1 MRPLKLTL
9 SAFGPYA
16 REQVLDF
23 SKLGTGGVYLI
34 TGDTGAGK
42 TTIFDGIIFAL
53 YGKASGKS
61 REPSTL
67 RSKYAAPETPTF
79 AELTFAYDRS
89 VYTVRRSPEYR
100 RPKTRGE
107 GMTTQHAMAELTC
120 PDGRVITKQT
130 EVDDEITALLGLDH
144 DQFCQIAMLAQGDF
158 LRLLLAKTE
167 DRSRIFQK
175 LFDTGRYACLQEK
188 LRQSALEVKRAYDA
202 GQEKLRQYGEG
213 VRCPEDSMLF
223 AKARALQ
230 QGQLPF
236 SESREVLE
244 QLIQL
249 DTTAAAENTRQTAEI
264 QEKMQADRAA
274 LTAAERRLKLEQ
286 QLQELTEQQAEL
298 TPKQAAAA
306 DRLKQCATLAE
317 ETKPLT
323 ARLALLQAQLPKY
336 DRLTKAQQILAE
348 VRQQADQQTAAYTA
362 AGEAAE
368 KARAEQTRLEQRR
381 QELQGAAAALEQT
394 KAACTQA
401 RQKVEALTALEQQRA
416 ALQTTENTYRRAAA
430 DYQSAAAHAQRL
442 EQDYQRQNRAFL
454 DSQAGVLAA
463 DLQPGAPCP
472 VCGATEHP
480 HPAVLPTQA
489 PTQSQLEATQQAARS
504 AMAKATTASQSAGG
518 AKGQYREQQRA
529 FFAGWQ
535 ALLGDLP
542 EEPQSVLAEALSQAQ
557 TACAV
562 AEANKQAAQAA
573 AEEAAQVEQA
583 LPQVTARATARA
595 RQQTELQLQVQQLQQ
610 EVKQQQSRCS
620 ELAAE
625 LPFATQSAAEEKQ
638 HRITE
643 KRNALEQ
650 AHQKAQAAVAEL
662 DMQAAALTATLQQT
676 RQQLETCPAADSVP
690 GYVFS
695 GWDRDFDCITEDT
708 VVTGKYFKTAEYAR
722 IALDQTNASMFTNTS
737 MRLNVTITP
746 ANLASETVIWTSSNP
761 GVASVDDA
769 GNVLA
774 LSEGETTI
782 TAMVEKTKEKATCR
796 IAVKANL
803 GTTIALKDNAKLNY
817 DSAGF
822 VRRVALKST
831 VASVQQEFAN
841 SGLQFESINGISLK
855 STDYVGTGTVIRL
868 GNTDKRTVVVTGD
881 MNGDGLINNRDVAAM
896 NKYLLSKITAKEC
909 QMLAMDVNGDGK
921 INNKDAAMVARYLV
935 GKETL

>member
-79 AELTFAYDRS
+79 AELTFAYDRA

-120 PDGRVITKQT
+120 PDGRVIAKQT

-167 DRSRIFQK
+167 DRSCIFQK

-264 QEKMQADRAA
+264 QEKMQTDRAA

-286 QLQELTEQQAEL
+286 QLKELTRQQAEL

-306 DRLKQCATLAE
+306 DRLKQCATQAE

-336 DRLTKAQQILAE
+336 DRLTKEQQILAE
-348 VRQQADQQTAAYTA
+348 VRQQAAQQTAAYTA

-381 QELQGAAAALEQT
+381 QELQGAAAGLEQA

-430 DYQSAAAHAQRL
+430 DYQAAAAHAQRL
-442 EQDYQRQNRAFL
+442 EQDYQRLNRAFL

-489 PTQSQLEATQQAARS
+489 PTQSQLETTQQAARS

-529 FFAGWQ
+529 FIAGWQ

-595 RQQTELQLQVQQLQQ
+595 RQQTELQLLVQQLQQ

-625 LPFATQSAAEEKQ
+625 LPFATQSAAEEEQ

-662 DMQAAALTATLQQT
+662 DMQAAALVATLQQT
-676 RQQLETCPAADSVP
+676 RQQLETCPAADP
-690 GYVFS
+690 AAELEAAEHRY
-695 GWDRDFDCITEDT
+695 GWLKALADT
-708 VVTGKYFKTAEYAR
+708 ATGNLTGKEKVTLETYVQMQDLDAVLACANTRFMVMSGGQYELVRRQTAENNR
-722 IALDQTNASMFTNTS
+722 NQSGLDLDVIDHYNGTTRSVKSLSGGESFKASLS
-737 MRLNVTITP
+737 
-746 ANLASETVIWTSSNP
+746 
-761 GVASVDDA
+761 
-769 GNVLA
+769 LA
-774 LSEGETTI
+774 LGLSDRVQSAAGGVRLDAMFVDEGFGSLDE
-782 TAMVEKTKEKATCR
+782 ES
-796 IAVKANL
+796 L
-803 GTTIALKDNAKLNY
+803 HQALH
-817 DSAGF
+817 
-822 VRRVALKST
+822 AL
-831 VASVQQEFAN
+831 
-841 SGLQFESINGISLK
+841 
-855 STDYVGTGTVIRL
+855 TD
-868 GNTDKRTVVVTGD
+868 
-881 MNGDGLINNRDVAAM
+881 
-896 NKYLLSKITAKEC
+896 
-909 QMLAMDVNGDGK
+909 LARSD
-921 INNKDAAMVARYLV
+921 RLV
-935 GKETL
+935 GIISHVADLRAAIDRQILVTKAPTGGSHATIL

>member
-67 RSKYAAPETPTF
+67 RSKYAAPEIPTF
-79 AELTFAYDRS
+79 AELTFAYDRA

-107 GMTTQHAMAELTC
+107 GMTTQHAMAELIC
-120 PDGRVITKQT
+120 PDGRVIAKQA
-130 EVDDEITALLGLDH
+130 EVDSQITALLGLDH

-167 DRSRIFQK
+167 ERSRIFQK

-249 DTTAAAENTRQTAEI
+249 DTTAAAE
-264 QEKMQADRAA
+264 
-274 LTAAERRLKLEQ
+274 RRLKLEQ
-286 QLQELTEQQAEL
+286 QLQELTRQQAEL

-306 DRLKQCATLAE
+306 DRLKQCAAQAE

-336 DRLTKAQQILAE
+336 DRLTKAQQILAK
-348 VRQQADQQTAAYTA
+348 VRQQAAQQTAAYTA

-381 QELQGAAAALEQT
+381 QELQGAAAGLEQA

-401 RQKVEALTALEQQRA
+401 QQKVEALTALEQQRA

-430 DYQSAAAHAQRL
+430 DYQAAAEHAQRL

-529 FFAGWQ
+529 FIAGWQ

-557 TACAV
+557 TACTG

-573 AEEAAQVEQA
+573 AEESAQVEQA
-583 LPQVTARATARA
+583 LPQVTARTTARA

-610 EVKQQQSRCS
+610 EVKQQQSQCS

-625 LPFATQSAAEEKQ
+625 LPFASQSAAEEEQ
-638 HRITE
+638 RRLTE

-676 RQQLETCPAADSVP
+676 RQQLETCPAADLAALHAQLAQLQTRLHTLTDQGKTLAVRLQTNQTVLDQMRHTAAELEAAEHR
-690 GYVFS
+690 Y
-695 GWDRDFDCITEDT
+695 GWIKALADT
-708 VVTGKYFKTAEYAR
+708 ATGNLTGKEKVTLETYVQMQDLDAVLACANTRFMVMSGGQYELVRRQTAENNR
-722 IALDQTNASMFTNTS
+722 NQSGLDLDVIDHYNGTTRSVKSLSGGESFKASLS
-737 MRLNVTITP
+737 
-746 ANLASETVIWTSSNP
+746 
-761 GVASVDDA
+761 
-769 GNVLA
+769 LA
-774 LSEGETTI
+774 LGLSDRVQSAAGGVRLDAMFVDEGFGSLDE
-782 TAMVEKTKEKATCR
+782 ES
-796 IAVKANL
+796 L
-803 GTTIALKDNAKLNY
+803 HQALH
-817 DSAGF
+817 
-822 VRRVALKST
+822 AL
-831 VASVQQEFAN
+831 
-841 SGLQFESINGISLK
+841 
-855 STDYVGTGTVIRL
+855 TD
-868 GNTDKRTVVVTGD
+868 
-881 MNGDGLINNRDVAAM
+881 
-896 NKYLLSKITAKEC
+896 
-909 QMLAMDVNGDGK
+909 LARSD
-921 INNKDAAMVARYLV
+921 RLV
-935 GKETL
+935 GIISHVADLRAAIDRQILVTKAPTGGSHATIL

>member
-79 AELTFAYDRS
+79 AELTFAYDRA

-107 GMTTQHAMAELTC
+107 GMTTQHAMAELIC
-120 PDGRVITKQT
+120 PDGRVIAKQT
-130 EVDDEITALLGLDH
+130 EVDSQITALLGLDH

-286 QLQELTEQQAEL
+286 QLQELTRQQAEL

-306 DRLKQCATLAE
+306 DRLKQCAAQAE

-348 VRQQADQQTAAYTA
+348 VRQQAAQQTAAYTA
-362 AGEAAE
+362 AGDAAE

-381 QELQGAAAALEQT
+381 QELQGAAAALEQA
-394 KAACTQA
+394 KAACTQT

-430 DYQSAAAHAQRL
+430 DYQAAAEHAQRL
-442 EQDYQRQNRAFL
+442 EQDYQRLNRAFL

-480 HPAVLPTQA
+480 HPAILPTQA
-489 PTQSQLEATQQAARS
+489 LHSHSWRQPSRRPDPLWPRPRLP
-504 AMAKATTASQSAGG
+504 ASPPVVQRDSIENSSGRLLPGG
-518 AKGQYREQQRA
+518 K
-529 FFAGWQ
+529 
-535 ALLGDLP
+535 
-542 EEPQSVLAEALSQAQ
+542 
-557 TACAV
+557 
-562 AEANKQAAQAA
+562 
-573 AEEAAQVEQA
+573 
-583 LPQVTARATARA
+583 
-595 RQQTELQLQVQQLQQ
+595 
-610 EVKQQQSRCS
+610 
-620 ELAAE
+620 
-625 LPFATQSAAEEKQ
+625 
-638 HRITE
+638 
-643 KRNALEQ
+643 
-650 AHQKAQAAVAEL
+650 
-662 DMQAAALTATLQQT
+662 
-676 RQQLETCPAADSVP
+676 
-690 GYVFS
+690 
-695 GWDRDFDCITEDT
+695 
-708 VVTGKYFKTAEYAR
+708 
-722 IALDQTNASMFTNTS
+722 
-737 MRLNVTITP
+737 
-746 ANLASETVIWTSSNP
+746 
-761 GVASVDDA
+761 
-769 GNVLA
+769 
-774 LSEGETTI
+774 
-782 TAMVEKTKEKATCR
+782 
-796 IAVKANL
+796 
-803 GTTIALKDNAKLNY
+803 
-817 DSAGF
+817 
-822 VRRVALKST
+822 
-831 VASVQQEFAN
+831 
-841 SGLQFESINGISLK
+841 
-855 STDYVGTGTVIRL
+855 
-868 GNTDKRTVVVTGD
+868 
-881 MNGDGLINNRDVAAM
+881 
-896 NKYLLSKITAKEC
+896 
-909 QMLAMDVNGDGK
+909 
-921 INNKDAAMVARYLV
+921 RYLV
-935 GKETL
+935 ICRRIRNRFWQKRCHRHRRLAPWRKRISRPPRQPQKKRRRWNRLCRKSPRTPQRVPGSKRNCNCRCSSCNKRSNSSKAGVANWRQNCLLLPSRLRKRNSAA

>member
-79 AELTFAYDRS
+79 AELTFAYDRA

-167 DRSRIFQK
+167 ERSRIFQK

-223 AKARALQ
+223 AKARQLQ
-230 QGQLPF
+230 QGHLPF

-264 QEKMQADRAA
+264 QEKMQTDRAV

-286 QLQELTEQQAEL
+286 QLQELTRQQAEL

-306 DRLKQCATLAE
+306 DRLKQCAAQAE

-348 VRQQADQQTAAYTA
+348 VRQQAAQQTAAYTA
-362 AGEAAE
+362 AGEAA
-368 KARAEQTRLEQRR
+368 
-381 QELQGAAAALEQT
+381 
-394 KAACTQA
+394 
-401 RQKVEALTALEQQRA
+401 
-416 ALQTTENTYRRAAA
+416 
-430 DYQSAAAHAQRL
+430 
-442 EQDYQRQNRAFL
+442 
-454 DSQAGVLAA
+454 
-463 DLQPGAPCP
+463 
-472 VCGATEHP
+472 
-480 HPAVLPTQA
+480 
-489 PTQSQLEATQQAARS
+489 
-504 AMAKATTASQSAGG
+504 
-518 AKGQYREQQRA
+518 
-529 FFAGWQ
+529 
-535 ALLGDLP
+535 
-542 EEPQSVLAEALSQAQ
+542 
-557 TACAV
+557 
-562 AEANKQAAQAA
+562 
-573 AEEAAQVEQA
+573 
-583 LPQVTARATARA
+583 
-595 RQQTELQLQVQQLQQ
+595 
-610 EVKQQQSRCS
+610 
-620 ELAAE
+620 
-625 LPFATQSAAEEKQ
+625 
-638 HRITE
+638 
-643 KRNALEQ
+643 
-650 AHQKAQAAVAEL
+650 
-662 DMQAAALTATLQQT
+662 
-676 RQQLETCPAADSVP
+676 
-690 GYVFS
+690 
-695 GWDRDFDCITEDT
+695 
-708 VVTGKYFKTAEYAR
+708 
-722 IALDQTNASMFTNTS
+722 
-737 MRLNVTITP
+737 
-746 ANLASETVIWTSSNP
+746 
-761 GVASVDDA
+761 DA
-769 GNVLA
+769 
-774 LSEGETTI
+774 
-782 TAMVEKTKEKATCR
+782 
-796 IAVKANL
+796 
-803 GTTIALKDNAKLNY
+803 
-817 DSAGF
+817 
-822 VRRVALKST
+822 
-831 VASVQQEFAN
+831 
-841 SGLQFESINGISLK
+841 
-855 STDYVGTGTVIRL
+855 
-868 GNTDKRTVVVTGD
+868 
-881 MNGDGLINNRDVAAM
+881 
-896 NKYLLSKITAKEC
+896 
-909 QMLAMDVNGDGK
+909 
-921 INNKDAAMVARYLV
+921 
-935 GKETL
+935 

>member
-79 AELTFAYDRS
+79 AELTFAYDRA

-167 DRSRIFQK
+167 ERSRIFQK
-175 LFDTGRYACLQEK
+175 LFDTGRYARLQEK
-188 LRQSALEVKRAYDA
+188 LRQSALEVKHAYDA

-244 QLIQL
+244 QL
-249 DTTAAAENTRQTAEI
+249 
-264 QEKMQADRAA
+264 
-274 LTAAERRLKLEQ
+274 
-286 QLQELTEQQAEL
+286 QELTRQQAEL

-306 DRLKQCATLAE
+306 DRLKQCAAQAE

-348 VRQQADQQTAAYTA
+348 VRQQAAQQTAAYTA

-381 QELQGAAAALEQT
+381 QELQGAAAGLEQA

-416 ALQTTENTYRRAAA
+416 ALQTTENTYRRATA
-430 DYQSAAAHAQRL
+430 DYQAAAEYAQRL
-442 EQDYQRQNRAFL
+442 EQDYQRLNRAFL

-529 FFAGWQ
+529 FIAGWQ

-557 TACAV
+557 TACTG
-562 AEANKQAAQAA
+562 AEANMQAARAA

-583 LPQVTARATARA
+583 LPQVAARTTARA

-625 LPFATQSAAEEKQ
+625 LPFATQSAAEEEQ

-662 DMQAAALTATLQQT
+662 DMQAAALVATLQQT
-676 RQQLETCPAADSVP
+676 RQQLETCPAADPAALRAQLAQLQTRLHTLTDQGKTLAVRLQTNQTVLDQMRHTAAELEAAEHR
-690 GYVFS
+690 Y
-695 GWDRDFDCITEDT
+695 GWIKALADT
-708 VVTGKYFKTAEYAR
+708 ATGNLTGKEKVTLETYVQMQDLDAVLACANTRFMVMSGGQYELVRRQTAENNR
-722 IALDQTNASMFTNTS
+722 NQSGLDLDVIDHYNGTTRSVKSLSGGESFKASLS
-737 MRLNVTITP
+737 
-746 ANLASETVIWTSSNP
+746 
-761 GVASVDDA
+761 
-769 GNVLA
+769 LA
-774 LSEGETTI
+774 LGLSDRVQSAAGGVRLDAMFVDEGFGSLDE
-782 TAMVEKTKEKATCR
+782 ES
-796 IAVKANL
+796 L
-803 GTTIALKDNAKLNY
+803 HQALH
-817 DSAGF
+817 
-822 VRRVALKST
+822 AL
-831 VASVQQEFAN
+831 
-841 SGLQFESINGISLK
+841 
-855 STDYVGTGTVIRL
+855 TD
-868 GNTDKRTVVVTGD
+868 
-881 MNGDGLINNRDVAAM
+881 
-896 NKYLLSKITAKEC
+896 
-909 QMLAMDVNGDGK
+909 LARSD
-921 INNKDAAMVARYLV
+921 RLV
-935 GKETL
+935 GIISHVADLRAAIDRQILVTKAPTGGSHATIL

>member
-79 AELTFAYDRS
+79 AELTFAYDRA

-107 GMTTQHAMAELTC
+107 GMTTQHAMAELIC

-167 DRSRIFQK
+167 ERSRIFQK

-213 VRCPEDSMLF
+213 VRCPEDSLLF

-230 QGQLPF
+230 
-236 SESREVLE
+236 
-244 QLIQL
+244 
-249 DTTAAAENTRQTAEI
+249 
-264 QEKMQADRAA
+264 
-274 LTAAERRLKLEQ
+274 
-286 QLQELTEQQAEL
+286 
-298 TPKQAAAA
+298 
-306 DRLKQCATLAE
+306 
-317 ETKPLT
+317 
-323 ARLALLQAQLPKY
+323 QAQLPKY

-348 VRQQADQQTAAYTA
+348 VRQQAAQQTAAYTA

-381 QELQGAAAALEQT
+381 QELQGAAAGLEQA
-394 KAACTQA
+394 KAACIQA

-430 DYQSAAAHAQRL
+430 DYQAAAARAQRL
-442 EQDYQRQNRAFL
+442 EQDYQRLNRAFL

-529 FFAGWQ
+529 FIAGWQ

-583 LPQVTARATARA
+583 LPQVAARTTARA

-625 LPFATQSAAEEKQ
+625 LPFDSQSAAEEEQ

-662 DMQAAALTATLQQT
+662 DMQAAALAATLQQT
-676 RQQLETCPAADSVP
+676 RQQLETCPAADPAALRAQLAQLQTRLHTLTDQGKTLAVRLQTNQTVLDQMRHTAAELEAAEHR
-690 GYVFS
+690 Y
-695 GWDRDFDCITEDT
+695 GWIKALADT
-708 VVTGKYFKTAEYAR
+708 ATGNLTGKEKVTLETYVQMQDLDAVLACANTRFMVMSGGQYELVRRQTAENNR
-722 IALDQTNASMFTNTS
+722 NQSGLDLDVIDHYNGTTRSVKSLSGGESFKASLS
-737 MRLNVTITP
+737 
-746 ANLASETVIWTSSNP
+746 
-761 GVASVDDA
+761 
-769 GNVLA
+769 LA
-774 LSEGETTI
+774 LGLSDRVQSAAGGVRLDAMFVDEGFGSLDE
-782 TAMVEKTKEKATCR
+782 ES
-796 IAVKANL
+796 L
-803 GTTIALKDNAKLNY
+803 HQALH
-817 DSAGF
+817 
-822 VRRVALKST
+822 AL
-831 VASVQQEFAN
+831 
-841 SGLQFESINGISLK
+841 
-855 STDYVGTGTVIRL
+855 TD
-868 GNTDKRTVVVTGD
+868 
-881 MNGDGLINNRDVAAM
+881 
-896 NKYLLSKITAKEC
+896 
-909 QMLAMDVNGDGK
+909 LARSD
-921 INNKDAAMVARYLV
+921 RLV
-935 GKETL
+935 GIISHVADLRAAIDRQILVTKAPTGGSHATIL

>member
-16 REQVLDF
+16 REQMLDF

-61 REPSTL
+61 RDPSTL

-79 AELTFAYDRS
+79 AELTFAYDRA

-107 GMTTQHAMAELTC
+107 GMTTQHAMAELIC

-167 DRSRIFQK
+167 ERSRIFQK
-175 LFDTGRYACLQEK
+175 LFDTGRYARLQEK
-188 LRQSALEVKRAYDA
+188 LRQFALEVKRAYDA

-249 DTTAAAENTRQTAEI
+249 DATAAAENTRQTAEI

-286 QLQELTEQQAEL
+286 QLQELTRQQAEL

-306 DRLKQCATLAE
+306 DRLKQCATQAE
-317 ETKPLT
+317 ETKALT

-348 VRQQADQQTAAYTA
+348 VQQQAEQQTAAYTA
-362 AGEAAE
+362 AGDAAE
-368 KARAEQTRLEQRR
+368 KARAEQIRLEQRR
-381 QELQGAAAALEQT
+381 QELQGAAAGLEQA

-430 DYQSAAAHAQRL
+430 DYQAAAARAQRL

-529 FFAGWQ
+529 FIAGWQ

-562 AEANKQAAQAA
+562 AKANKQAAQAA

-583 LPQVTARATARA
+583 LPQVTARTTARA

-625 LPFATQSAAEEKQ
+625 LPFATQSAAEEEQ

-650 AHQKAQAAVAEL
+650 AHQKAQTAVAEL
-662 DMQAAALTATLQQT
+662 DKQAAALAATLKQTRLHTLTDQGKTLAVRLQTNQTVLDQMRHTAAELEAAEHRYGWIKALADTATGNLT
-676 RQQLETCPAADSVP
+676 GKEKVTLET
-690 GYVFS
+690 YVQMQDLDAVLACANTRFMVMS
-695 GWDRDFDCITEDT
+695 GGQYELVRRQ
-708 VVTGKYFKTAEYAR
+708 TAENNR
-722 IALDQTNASMFTNTS
+722 NQSGLDLDVIDHYNGTTRSVKSLSGGESFKASLS
-737 MRLNVTITP
+737 
-746 ANLASETVIWTSSNP
+746 
-761 GVASVDDA
+761 
-769 GNVLA
+769 LA
-774 LSEGETTI
+774 LGLSDRVQSAAGGVRLDAMFVDEGFGSLDE
-782 TAMVEKTKEKATCR
+782 ES
-796 IAVKANL
+796 L
-803 GTTIALKDNAKLNY
+803 HQALH
-817 DSAGF
+817 
-822 VRRVALKST
+822 AL
-831 VASVQQEFAN
+831 
-841 SGLQFESINGISLK
+841 
-855 STDYVGTGTVIRL
+855 TD
-868 GNTDKRTVVVTGD
+868 
-881 MNGDGLINNRDVAAM
+881 
-896 NKYLLSKITAKEC
+896 
-909 QMLAMDVNGDGK
+909 LARSD
-921 INNKDAAMVARYLV
+921 RLV
-935 GKETL
+935 GIISHVADLRAAIDRQILVTKAPTGGSHATIL

>member
-61 REPSTL
+61 RDPSTL

-79 AELTFAYDRS
+79 AELTFAYDRA

-223 AKARALQ
+223 AKAQALQ

-264 QEKMQADRAA
+264 QEKMQADRAV

-286 QLQELTEQQAEL
+286 QLQELTRQQAEL

-306 DRLKQCATLAE
+306 DRLKQCAAQAE

-348 VRQQADQQTAAYTA
+348 VRQQTAQQTAVYTA

-368 KARAEQTRLEQRR
+368 KARAEQIRLEQRR
-381 QELQGAAAALEQT
+381 QELQGAATALEQA

-416 ALQTTENTYRRAAA
+416 ALQTTENIYRRAAA
-430 DYQSAAAHAQRL
+430 DYQAAAEHAQRL
-442 EQDYQRQNRAFL
+442 EQDYQRLNRVFL

-463 DLQPGAPCP
+463 DLKPGAPCP

-529 FFAGWQ
+529 FIAGWQ

-557 TACAV
+557 TACAG

-583 LPQVTARATARA
+583 LPQVTARTTARA

-625 LPFATQSAAEEKQ
+625 LPFATQSAAEEEQ

-650 AHQKAQAAVAEL
+650 AHQKAQAAVTEL

-676 RQQLETCPAADSVP
+676 RQQLETCSAADPATLRAQLAQLQTRLHTLTDQGKTLAVRLQTNQTVLDQMRHTAAELAAAEHR
-690 GYVFS
+690 Y
-695 GWDRDFDCITEDT
+695 GWIKALADT
-708 VVTGKYFKTAEYAR
+708 ATGNLTGKEKVTLETYVQMQDLDAVLACANTRFMVMSGGQYELVRRQTAENNR
-722 IALDQTNASMFTNTS
+722 NQSGLDLDVIDHYNGTTRSVKSLSGGESFKASLS
-737 MRLNVTITP
+737 
-746 ANLASETVIWTSSNP
+746 
-761 GVASVDDA
+761 
-769 GNVLA
+769 LA
-774 LSEGETTI
+774 LGLSDRVQSAAGGVRLDAMFVDEGFGSLDE
-782 TAMVEKTKEKATCR
+782 ES
-796 IAVKANL
+796 L
-803 GTTIALKDNAKLNY
+803 HQALH
-817 DSAGF
+817 
-822 VRRVALKST
+822 AL
-831 VASVQQEFAN
+831 
-841 SGLQFESINGISLK
+841 
-855 STDYVGTGTVIRL
+855 TD
-868 GNTDKRTVVVTGD
+868 
-881 MNGDGLINNRDVAAM
+881 
-896 NKYLLSKITAKEC
+896 
-909 QMLAMDVNGDGK
+909 LARSD
-921 INNKDAAMVARYLV
+921 RLV
-935 GKETL
+935 GIISHVADLRAAIDQQILVTKAPTGGSHATIL

>member
-79 AELTFAYDRS
+79 AELTFAYDRA

-120 PDGRVITKQT
+120 PDGRVIAKPT

-167 DRSRIFQK
+167 ERSRIFQK

-286 QLQELTEQQAEL
+286 QLQELTRQQAEL

-306 DRLKQCATLAE
+306 DRLKQCAAQAE

-348 VRQQADQQTAAYTA
+348 VQQQAEQQTAAYTA
-362 AGEAAE
+362 AGDAAE
-368 KARAEQTRLEQRR
+368 KARAEQIRLEQRR
-381 QELQGAAAALEQT
+381 QELQGAAAGLEQA

-430 DYQSAAAHAQRL
+430 DYQAAAARAQRL
-442 EQDYQRQNRAFL
+442 EQDYQRLNRAFL

-529 FFAGWQ
+529 FMAGWQ

-557 TACAV
+557 TACTG
-562 AEANKQAAQAA
+562 AEANKQTAQAA

-583 LPQVTARATARA
+583 LPQVTARTTAR
-595 RQQTELQLQVQQLQQ
+595 
-610 EVKQQQSRCS
+610 
-620 ELAAE
+620 
-625 LPFATQSAAEEKQ
+625 
-638 HRITE
+638 
-643 KRNALEQ
+643 
-650 AHQKAQAAVAEL
+650 
-662 DMQAAALTATLQQT
+662 T
-676 RQQLETCPAADSVP
+676 RQQLETCPAADPAALRAQLGQLQTRLHTLTDQGKTLAVRLQTNQTVLDQMRHTAAELESAEHR
-690 GYVFS
+690 Y
-695 GWDRDFDCITEDT
+695 GWIKALADT
-708 VVTGKYFKTAEYAR
+708 ATGNLTGKEKVTLETYVQMQDLDAVLACANTRFMVMSGGQYELVRRQTAENNR
-722 IALDQTNASMFTNTS
+722 NQSGLDLDVIDHYNGTTRSVKSLSGGESFKASLS
-737 MRLNVTITP
+737 
-746 ANLASETVIWTSSNP
+746 
-761 GVASVDDA
+761 
-769 GNVLA
+769 LA
-774 LSEGETTI
+774 LGLSDRVQSAAGGVRLDAMFVDEGFGSLDE
-782 TAMVEKTKEKATCR
+782 ES
-796 IAVKANL
+796 L
-803 GTTIALKDNAKLNY
+803 HQALH
-817 DSAGF
+817 
-822 VRRVALKST
+822 AL
-831 VASVQQEFAN
+831 
-841 SGLQFESINGISLK
+841 
-855 STDYVGTGTVIRL
+855 TD
-868 GNTDKRTVVVTGD
+868 
-881 MNGDGLINNRDVAAM
+881 
-896 NKYLLSKITAKEC
+896 
-909 QMLAMDVNGDGK
+909 LARSD
-921 INNKDAAMVARYLV
+921 RLV
-935 GKETL
+935 GIISHVADLRAAIDRQILVTKAPTGGSHATIL

>member
-53 YGKASGKS
+53 YGKASGKN

-79 AELTFAYDRS
+79 AELTFAYDRA

-107 GMTTQHAMAELTC
+107 GMTTQHAMAELIC
-120 PDGRVITKQT
+120 PDGRVIAKQA
-130 EVDDEITALLGLDH
+130 EVDSEITALLGLDH

-167 DRSRIFQK
+167 ERSRIFQK

-223 AKARALQ
+223 AKAQALQ

-264 QEKMQADRAA
+264 QEKMQADRAT

-286 QLQELTEQQAEL
+286 QLQELTRQQAEL

-306 DRLKQCATLAE
+306 DRLKQCAAQAE

-348 VRQQADQQTAAYTA
+348 VRQQAAQQTAAYTA

-381 QELQGAAAALEQT
+381 QELQGAAAGLEQA

-416 ALQTTENTYRRAAA
+416 ALQTTENTYRRVAA
-430 DYQSAAAHAQRL
+430 DYQAAAEYAQRL
-442 EQDYQRQNRAFL
+442 EQDYQRLNRAFL

-529 FFAGWQ
+529 FIAGWQ

-542 EEPQSVLAEALSQAQ
+542 EE
-557 TACAV
+557 TACTG
-562 AEANKQAAQAA
+562 AEANMQAARAA

-583 LPQVTARATARA
+583 LPQVAARTTARA

-625 LPFATQSAAEEKQ
+625 LPFATQSAAEEEQ
-638 HRITE
+638 RRITE

-662 DMQAAALTATLQQT
+662 DMQAAALVATLQQT
-676 RQQLETCPAADSVP
+676 RQQLETCPAANPAALRAQLAQLQTRLHTLTDQGKTLAVRLQTNQTVLDQMRHTTAELEAAEHR
-690 GYVFS
+690 Y
-695 GWDRDFDCITEDT
+695 GWIKALADT
-708 VVTGKYFKTAEYAR
+708 ATGNLTGKEKVTLETYVQMQDLDAVLACANTRFMVMSGGQYELVRRQTAENNR
-722 IALDQTNASMFTNTS
+722 NQSGLDLDVIDHYNGTTRSVKSLSGGESFKASLS
-737 MRLNVTITP
+737 
-746 ANLASETVIWTSSNP
+746 
-761 GVASVDDA
+761 
-769 GNVLA
+769 LA
-774 LSEGETTI
+774 LGLSDRVQSAAGGVRLDAMFVDEGFGSLDE
-782 TAMVEKTKEKATCR
+782 ES
-796 IAVKANL
+796 L
-803 GTTIALKDNAKLNY
+803 HQALH
-817 DSAGF
+817 
-822 VRRVALKST
+822 AL
-831 VASVQQEFAN
+831 
-841 SGLQFESINGISLK
+841 
-855 STDYVGTGTVIRL
+855 TD
-868 GNTDKRTVVVTGD
+868 
-881 MNGDGLINNRDVAAM
+881 
-896 NKYLLSKITAKEC
+896 
-909 QMLAMDVNGDGK
+909 LARSD
-921 INNKDAAMVARYLV
+921 RLV
-935 GKETL
+935 GIISHVADLRAAIDRQILVTKAPTGGSHATIL

>member
-79 AELTFAYDRS
+79 AELTFAYDRA

-167 DRSRIFQK
+167 ERSRIFQK

-223 AKARALQ
+223 AKA
-230 QGQLPF
+230 
-236 SESREVLE
+236 
-244 QLIQL
+244 
-249 DTTAAAENTRQTAEI
+249 
-264 QEKMQADRAA
+264 
-274 LTAAERRLKLEQ
+274 
-286 QLQELTEQQAEL
+286 
-298 TPKQAAAA
+298 
-306 DRLKQCATLAE
+306 
-317 ETKPLT
+317 
-323 ARLALLQAQLPKY
+323 QLPKY

-348 VRQQADQQTAAYTA
+348 VRQQAEQQTAAYTA

-368 KARAEQTRLEQRR
+368 KARAEQSRLEQRR
-381 QELQGAAAALEQT
+381 QELQGAAAGLEQA

-430 DYQSAAAHAQRL
+430 DYQAAAAHAQRL

-529 FFAGWQ
+529 FIAGWQ

-583 LPQVTARATARA
+583 LPQVTARTTERA

-625 LPFATQSAAEEKQ
+625 LPFATQSAAEEEQ

-662 DMQAAALTATLQQT
+662 DKQAAALVATLQQT
-676 RQQLETCPAADSVP
+676 RQQLETCPAADPAALRAQLAQLQTRLHTLTDQGKTLAVRLQTNQTVLDQMRHTAAELEAAEHR
-690 GYVFS
+690 Y
-695 GWDRDFDCITEDT
+695 GWIKALADT
-708 VVTGKYFKTAEYAR
+708 ATGNLTGKEKVTLETYVQMQDLDAVLACANTRFMVMSGGQYELVRRQTAENNR
-722 IALDQTNASMFTNTS
+722 NQSGLDLDVIDHYNGTTRSVKSLSGGESFKASLS
-737 MRLNVTITP
+737 
-746 ANLASETVIWTSSNP
+746 
-761 GVASVDDA
+761 
-769 GNVLA
+769 LA
-774 LSEGETTI
+774 LGLSDRVQSAAGGVRLDAMFVDEGFGSLDE
-782 TAMVEKTKEKATCR
+782 ES
-796 IAVKANL
+796 L
-803 GTTIALKDNAKLNY
+803 HQALH
-817 DSAGF
+817 
-822 VRRVALKST
+822 AL
-831 VASVQQEFAN
+831 
-841 SGLQFESINGISLK
+841 
-855 STDYVGTGTVIRL
+855 TD
-868 GNTDKRTVVVTGD
+868 
-881 MNGDGLINNRDVAAM
+881 
-896 NKYLLSKITAKEC
+896 
-909 QMLAMDVNGDGK
+909 LARSD
-921 INNKDAAMVARYLV
+921 RLV
-935 GKETL
+935 GIISHVADLRAAIDRQILVTKAPTGGSHATIL

>member
-1 MRPLKLTL
+1 M
-9 SAFGPYA
+9 
-16 REQVLDF
+16 
-23 SKLGTGGVYLI
+23 
-34 TGDTGAGK
+34 
-42 TTIFDGIIFAL
+42 
-53 YGKASGKS
+53 
-61 REPSTL
+61 

-79 AELTFAYDRS
+79 AELTFAYDRA

-107 GMTTQHAMAELTC
+107 GMTTQHTMAELTC

-213 VRCPEDSMLF
+213 VRCPEDSLLF

-249 DTTAAAENTRQTAEI
+249 DTTAATENTRQTVEI

-286 QLQELTEQQAEL
+286 QLQELTRQQAEL

-306 DRLKQCATLAE
+306 DRLNQCAAQAE

-336 DRLTKAQQILAE
+336 DRLTKEQQILAE
-348 VRQQADQQTAAYTA
+348 VRQQAAQQTAAYTA

-381 QELQGAAAALEQT
+381 QELQGAAAGLEQA

-430 DYQSAAAHAQRL
+430 DYQAAAAHAQRL
-442 EQDYQRQNRAFL
+442 EQDYQRLNRAFL

-480 HPAVLPTQA
+480 HPAVLSTQA

-518 AKGQYREQQRA
+518 VKGQYREQQRA
-529 FFAGWQ
+529 FIAGWQ

-583 LPQVTARATARA
+583 LPQVAARTTARA

-625 LPFATQSAAEEKQ
+625 LPFATQSAAEEEQ

-650 AHQKAQAAVAEL
+650 AHQKAQAAVTEL
-662 DMQAAALTATLQQT
+662 DMQAAALVATLQQT
-676 RQQLETCPAADSVP
+676 RQQLETCPAAEPAALRAQLAQLQTRLHTLTDQGKTLAVRLQTNQTVLDQMRHTAAELEAAEHR
-690 GYVFS
+690 Y
-695 GWDRDFDCITEDT
+695 GWIKALADT
-708 VVTGKYFKTAEYAR
+708 ATGNLTGKEKVTLETYVQMQDLDAVLACANTRFMVMSGGQYELVRRQTAENNR
-722 IALDQTNASMFTNTS
+722 NQSGLDLDVIDHYNGTTRSVKSLSGGESFKASLS
-737 MRLNVTITP
+737 
-746 ANLASETVIWTSSNP
+746 
-761 GVASVDDA
+761 
-769 GNVLA
+769 LA
-774 LSEGETTI
+774 LGLSDRVQSAAGGVRLDAMFVDEGFGSLDE
-782 TAMVEKTKEKATCR
+782 ES
-796 IAVKANL
+796 L
-803 GTTIALKDNAKLNY
+803 HQALH
-817 DSAGF
+817 
-822 VRRVALKST
+822 AL
-831 VASVQQEFAN
+831 
-841 SGLQFESINGISLK
+841 
-855 STDYVGTGTVIRL
+855 TD
-868 GNTDKRTVVVTGD
+868 
-881 MNGDGLINNRDVAAM
+881 
-896 NKYLLSKITAKEC
+896 
-909 QMLAMDVNGDGK
+909 LARSD
-921 INNKDAAMVARYLV
+921 RLV
-935 GKETL
+935 GIISHVADLRAAIDRQILVTKAPTGCSHATIL

>member
-79 AELTFAYDRS
+79 AELTFAYDRA

-120 PDGRVITKQT
+120 PDGRVIAKPT

-167 DRSRIFQK
+167 ERSRIFQK

-286 QLQELTEQQAEL
+286 QLQELTRQQAEL

-306 DRLKQCATLAE
+306 DRLRQCAAQAE

-348 VRQQADQQTAAYTA
+348 VQQQAEQQTAAYTA
-362 AGEAAE
+362 AGDAAE
-368 KARAEQTRLEQRR
+368 KARAEQIRLEQRR
-381 QELQGAAAALEQT
+381 QELQGAAAGLEQA

-430 DYQSAAAHAQRL
+430 DYQAAAARAQRL
-442 EQDYQRQNRAFL
+442 EQDYQRLNRAFL

-529 FFAGWQ
+529 FMAGWQ

-542 EEPQSVLAEALSQAQ
+542 EEPQSVLAEALSQ
-557 TACAV
+557 
-562 AEANKQAAQAA
+562 
-573 AEEAAQVEQA
+573 EQA
-583 LPQVTARATARA
+583 LPQVTARTTART

-625 LPFATQSAAEEKQ
+625 LPFATQSAAEEEQ

-650 AHQKAQAAVAEL
+650 THQKAQAAVAEL
-662 DMQAAALTATLQQT
+662 DKQAAALAATLQQT
-676 RQQLETCPAADSVP
+676 RQQLETCPAADPAALRAQLGQLQTRLHTLTDQGKTLAVRLQTNQTVLDQMRHTAAELESAEHR
-690 GYVFS
+690 Y
-695 GWDRDFDCITEDT
+695 GWIKALADT
-708 VVTGKYFKTAEYAR
+708 ATGNLTGKEKVTLETYVQMQDLDAVLACANTRFMVMSGGQYELVRRQTAENNR
-722 IALDQTNASMFTNTS
+722 NQSGLDLDVIDHYNGTTRSVKSLSGGESFKASLS
-737 MRLNVTITP
+737 
-746 ANLASETVIWTSSNP
+746 
-761 GVASVDDA
+761 
-769 GNVLA
+769 LA
-774 LSEGETTI
+774 LGLSDRVQSAAGGVRLDAMFVDEGFGSLDE
-782 TAMVEKTKEKATCR
+782 ES
-796 IAVKANL
+796 L
-803 GTTIALKDNAKLNY
+803 HQALH
-817 DSAGF
+817 
-822 VRRVALKST
+822 AL
-831 VASVQQEFAN
+831 
-841 SGLQFESINGISLK
+841 
-855 STDYVGTGTVIRL
+855 TD
-868 GNTDKRTVVVTGD
+868 
-881 MNGDGLINNRDVAAM
+881 
-896 NKYLLSKITAKEC
+896 
-909 QMLAMDVNGDGK
+909 LARSD
-921 INNKDAAMVARYLV
+921 RLV
-935 GKETL
+935 GIISHVADLRAAIDRQILVTKAPTGGSHATIL